1 VVSPAQAAEGYRLA
15 VPIEVRFKDI
25 DCMGHVNNAVF
36 LTYFENT
43 RIAYWR
49 AMGRDRLRGEVAYVL
64 ARSECDYRSPA
75 TMEDTVLCHIRV
87 AALGNSSFAFE
98 YLLRDEPSGRVI
110 ATGRTVQVAYDYQ
123 AGRPIPLQEEFK
135 RMVRRFE
142 GRSL

>member
-1 VVSPAQAAEGYRLA
+1 MSPGPAADGFRLA

-36 LTYFENT
+36 LTYFENA

-75 TMEDTVLCHIRV
+75 TMEDTLACHIRIT
-87 AALGNSSFAFE
+87 ALGRSSFTFE

-123 AGRPIPLQEEFK
+123 AGRPIPLQEDV
-135 RMVRRFE
+135 RQAVRRFE
-142 GRSL
+142 GREL